1 MIKALGELALR
12 VNDFE
17 TMRAFY
23 RDVIGL
29 EEYSEPI
36 PGAIFFKI
44 ADAVEGHPQL
54 LALFDRSVQVGPETT
69 TLDHFA
75 FLIELDSYESEKERL
90 ESLGIAVFP
99 KTFPNYHWR
108 ALFIADPEGNT
119 VEFVCYDPS
128 VV

>member
-23 RDVIGL
+23 RDVVGL
-29 EEYSEPI
+29 EEWSEPT
-36 PGAIFFKI
+36 PGAIIFFKI

-54 LALFDRSVQVGPETT
+54 LALFDRSVRVGPETT
-69 TLDHFA
+69 TLGHFA

-90 ESLGIAVFP
+90 ENLGIAVFP

-108 ALFIADPEGNT
+108 SIFFSDPEGNRI
-119 VEFVCYDPS
+119 EFVCHDPT
-128 VV
+128 V

>member
-23 RDVIGL
+23 RDVVEL
-29 EEYSEPI
+29 EEWSEPI

-44 ADAVEGHPQL
+44 ADAAEGHPQIL
-54 LALFDRSVQVGPETT
+54 GLFDRQADFAEERTR
-69 TLDHFA
+69 LDHFA
-75 FLIELDSYESEKERL
+75 FLIELDSYESEKKRL
-90 ESLGIAVFP
+90 EDLGIAVFP

-108 ALFIADPEGNT
+108 AFFFSDPEGNR